1 MPVLRRLFALFPF
14 MLLLLAGPLS
24 APARAGSYDAEL
36 PAALL
41 HGPDLCAHADC
52 RAVLPRASRFTQ
64 RKGSPQYVE
73 GYARAADG
81 SEQLAGYV
89 FLSTDVVDIP
99 AYSGKPVVTLVGM
112 DRSGVIAGVRV
123 LKHSEP
129 ILLAGIP
136 ESALQRFIAQ
146 YPGRR
151 ADARFEIGG
160 ASGLDAISG
169 ATVTA
174 IAENQVIARSAY
186 EIGRQVGIFTT
197 AARPPARFTA
207 LDERLDWAALAKEG
221 SIARLRVSEA
231 EAGAL
236 ASGQPYVDLQ
246 FGYLNAASVGNSVL
260 GEEGYRQLI
269 AGLAQDEH
277 AIFIVAHGSGSF
289 KGSGFVRGGIYDRVQ
304 LRQDSRTYTFRDT
317 DYLNLYSVRAAG
329 APAYRESAI
338 FIVRSADFNPAWP
351 WSLSLLAHG
360 ASAGGKAG
368 GKVDFKRFEQEYW
381 LPARYLEGGHPLV
394 VEAQPA
400 WRAIWAARVPQLAAF
415 CALLAFTALLYSQRD
430 RLVRASTRQHK
441 PWISVPRLAL
451 WLASAGFFG
460 LYLKAQPSITQVLTW
475 VHSILYQWK
484 WELFLSDP
492 FIFLFWC
499 FIAVT
504 VLVWGRG
511 LFCGWLCPFGSL
523 QHLALKLGKL
533 VGLGR
538 YQKLLPKRLHDRL
551 KWLKYGVFF
560 TLLAVSLWSMENAE
574 LLAEV
579 EPFKTTFL
587 VGIWQRSWPYGLF
600 VGAILGLAMFS
611 ERPYCKY
618 LCPLGAGLAL
628 PGRFRLLGLKRK
640 AECTSCKACAA
651 GCGSHAIDAQGR
663 IDQTECMLCLDC
675 MVMYYD
681 DHACPPLVRERKQRE
696 KAGLALSRI
705 DAGGHFI
712 PLDSLRASL
721 PARRSEP

>member
-1 MPVLRRLFALFPF
+1 MFLLRRLLAAMLAF
-14 MLLLLAGPLS
+14 LLLLASVLMVLLPLPS
-24 APARAGSYDAEL
+24 RAGSYDADL
-36 PAALL
+36 SAALL
-41 HGPDLCAHADC
+41 SGPDLCAHADC
-52 RAVLPRASRFTQ
+52 RAVLPTAVRFTQ

-99 AYSGKPVVTLVGM
+99 AYSGKPVVTLIGM
-112 DRSGVIAGVRV
+112 DRGGVIAGVRV

-136 ESALQRFIAQ
+136 ESALQRFIGQ
-146 YPGRR
+146 YPSRR
-151 ADARFEIGG
+151 ADGRFEIGG
-160 ASGLDAISG
+160 DSGLDAISG

-186 EIGRQVGIFTT
+186 EIGRQVGIFTA

-207 LDERLDWAALAKEG
+207 LDLRQDWATLAKEG
-221 SIARLRVSEA
+221 SIARLQVSA
-231 EAGAL
+231 RAAGTPSA
-236 ASGQPYVDLQ
+236 GPYIDMQ
-246 FGYLNAASVGNSVL
+246 FGYLNTASVGNSVL
-260 GEEGYRQLI
+260 GEEGYRKLMS
-269 AGLAQDEH
+269 GLGPNEH
-277 AIFIVAHGSGSF
+277 AIFIVAQGSGSF
-289 KGSGFVRGGIYDRVQ
+289 KGSGFVRGGIYDRIQ
-304 LRQDSRTYTFRDT
+304 LRQDTQTYTLRDT
-317 DYLNLYSVRAAG
+317 DYLNLYQVQAAG
-329 APAYRESAI
+329 APSYTESAI
-338 FIVRSADFNPAWP
+338 FIIRSADFNPAWP
-351 WSLSLLAHG
+351 WSLSLLVHG
-360 ASAGGKAG
+360 ASAGGKPG
-368 GKVDFKRFEQEYW
+368 FTRFEQEYW
-381 LPARYLEGGHPLV
+381 LPARYLEGGHPRLV
-394 VEAQPA
+394 RPQPA
-400 WRAIWAARVPQLAAF
+400 WQAIWQARMPQVAAF
-415 CALLAFTALLYSQRD
+415 AALLALTALLYSQRD
-430 RLVRASTRQHK
+430 RLVRASTRRHK
-441 PWISVPRLAL
+441 PLITIPRTVL

-460 LYLKAQPSITQVLTW
+460 FCLKAQPSITQVLTW
-475 VHSILYQWK
+475 VHALLYQWK

-492 FIFLFWC
+492 FIFLFWI

-533 VGLGR
+533 VGLER
-538 YQKLLPKRLHDRL
+538 YQRLLPKRLHDRL
-551 KWLKYGVFF
+551 KWIKYGVFF
-560 TLLAVSLWSMENAE
+560 GLLGVSLWSMESAE
-574 LLAEV
+574 MLAEV

-587 VGIWQRSWPYGLF
+587 VGVWQRSWPYGLF

-628 PGRFRLLGLKRK
+628 PGRLRLFGLKRK

-681 DHACPPLVRERKQRE
+681 DHACPPLVGERKRRE
-696 KAGLALSRI
+696 KAGQALSRI

-712 PLDSLRASL
+712 ALDSLRASM
-721 PARRSEP
+721 PAKRSEP